1 MALLLST
8 IAVGLVVWTALA
20 LGTALV
26 LGRMCAHR
34 DRQVCRRETTP
45 AHLHPEVPLR
55 AAYVRSSTDAVE
67 RSGS

>member
-1 MALLLST
+1 VAVLLSS
-8 IAVGLVVWTALA
+8 IAVGLVLWTALA

-34 DRQVCRRETTP
+34 DRQVCRRDLP
-45 AHLHPEVPLR
+45 PHLHPEVPNR
-55 AAYVRSSTDAVE
+55 TAYVRSSVDAVE

>member
-8 IAVGLVVWTALA
+8 IAVGLLVWIALA
-20 LGTALV
+20 LGVAVV

-34 DRQVCRRETTP
+34 DRQICLREFATVP
-45 AHLHPEVPLR
+45 PEVPGALTR
-55 AAYVRSSTDAVE
+55 VRSSQDAVE

>member
-1 MALLLST
+1 MALLLSS

-20 LGTALV
+20 VGTAVV

-34 DRQVCRRETTP
+34 DRQVCSRDLP
-45 AHLHPEVPLR
+45 AHLHPEVPYR
-55 AAYVRSSTDAVE
+55 TAYVRSSVDAVE